1 MIIKYRVANKWFDVF
16 CEEAVVPLIDGSEN
30 IAISVLDD
38 REVVVIRHGKGYPN
52 GGECV
57 WSEIL
62 SDA

>member
-1 MIIKYRVANKWFDVF
+1 MIVYLKDKGGWFALT
-16 CEEAVVPLIDGSEN
+16 CEEVTVPLGESKF
-30 IAISVLDD
+30 IAISVIDD
-38 REVVVIRHGKGYPN
+38 NEVVVIRRDHGYPN